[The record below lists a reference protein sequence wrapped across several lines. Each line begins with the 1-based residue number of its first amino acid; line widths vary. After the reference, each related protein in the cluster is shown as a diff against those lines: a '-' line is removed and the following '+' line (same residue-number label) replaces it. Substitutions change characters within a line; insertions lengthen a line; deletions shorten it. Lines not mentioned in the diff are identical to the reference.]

1 MAKQVVCPRGE
12 TTFIILLNGHSIKP
26 WLEQRLM
33 NLSTL
38 IREATLCNRWCL
50 TQRPTAGQVAETETA
65 GFSVLNAM
73 SILYLS

>member
-12 TTFIILLNGHSIKP
+12 TTFIIRLNGHRIKP

-33 NLSTL
+33 DLSTL

-50 TQRPTAGQVAETETA
+50 TQRPTAGQVAEKETA
-65 GFSVLNAM
+65 GFSVLNVM